1 MSEQVPEQK
10 PKPERPEWIIK
21 PLQTLRGDIE
31 SVVKEGKTSAV
42 NIAVAENKRAT
53 GAEETISN
61 FTAPRHELPI
71 KNILIGIAATILI
84 IGGGIGLYFIYQKAS
99 TPEPVALN
107 AQKQTLINTEVEKVL
122 DISNLDRPKLVAII
136 NTEKNSLPKN
146 LSTITGVN
154 IIRKT
159 SPLSSE
165 ASATTTEPVP
175 AGDFLEQLQIQADT
189 SFIRALEPNF
199 VFGFHILGQTEPFL
213 ILKTNSYDSA
223 YAGLLRW
230 ENYLATDLGPI
241 FLSTPPAGGVVGFFE
256 DKIIYNKDTRILS
269 DADGKIILLYS
280 FNDKN
285 TIIITTNETTFKNL
299 VDRLRAA
306 KLIR

>member
-1 MSEQVPEQK
+1 MVEQTAGQIPEEKQ
-10 PKPERPEWIIK
+10 RPEWIIK
-21 PLQTLRGDIE
+21 PLRTLRGDIE
-31 SVVKEGKTSAV
+31 EVVKEGKTSAV
-42 NIAVAENKRAT
+42 KIAVAENKRAT
-53 GAEETISN
+53 GNEETISN
-61 FTAPRHELPI
+61 FTAPRRELPI
-71 KNILIGIAATILI
+71 KNILIGVAGLILI
-84 IGGGIGLYFIYQKAS
+84 AGGGVGLYFIYQKAS
-99 TPEPVALN
+99 APEPVALN
-107 AQKQTLINTEVEKVL
+107 TPKQTLINTEAEKVL
-122 DISNLDRPKLVAII
+122 DISNLDRPKLITAI
-136 NTEKNSLPKN
+136 NAEKNSLPKN
-146 LSTITGVN
+146 LSTITGINLV
-154 IIRKT
+154 RKT
-159 SPLSSE
+159 N
-165 ASATTTEPVP
+165 ATTTEAVP
-175 AGDFLEQLQIQADT
+175 AGDFLEQLQIQTDT
-189 SFIRALEPNF
+189 SFVRALEPNF

-241 FLSTPPAGGVVGFFE
+241 FLSTTTVGFFE